1 MSTEAV
7 GIVVIGRNEGQ
18 RLRRCLDSLRGEV
31 APVMYVDSGSSDGS
45 VELAASMGV
54 STWALDGDSRPLSA
68 ARARNEGF
76 DQLLKRHPELR
87 YVQFIDGDCTL
98 EPGWLPAA
106 QAALDE
112 QPRRAA
118 VIGHLS
124 ERHADATPY
133 NRLCA
138 LEWKSKP
145 GDLEDFGALG
155 GLSMVR
161 ASVFRDLHGF
171 NAQVIAGEDSE
182 LGVRMGLAGH
192 VVTKL
197 DHAMAI
203 HDANMTTFKQW
214 WTRAVRAGHAIGQRA
229 HLNGATAIKDCVKE
243 RNSTWFWGVGLPL
256 AVVATLPVLP
266 LLSGL
271 LASGYAVLVFRV
283 VQYRRRQGDSLGD
296 ALLYAKFILLGKFA
310 NGLGLLKFYV
320 NKLSRR
326 YEIIEYK

>member
-1 MSTEAV
+1 
-7 GIVVIGRNEGQ
+7 
-18 RLRRCLDSLRGEV
+18 
-31 APVMYVDSGSSDGS
+31 
-45 VELAASMGV
+45 
-54 STWALDGDSRPLSA
+54 
-68 ARARNEGF
+68 
-76 DQLLKRHPELR
+76 
-87 YVQFIDGDCTL
+87 
-98 EPGWLPAA
+98 
-106 QAALDE
+106 
-112 QPRRAA
+112 
-118 VIGHLS
+118 
-124 ERHADATPY
+124 
-133 NRLCA
+133 
-138 LEWKSKP
+138 
-145 GDLEDFGALG
+145 
-155 GLSMVR
+155 MVR
-161 ASVFRDLHGF
+161 ASVFSDLHGF

-271 LASGYAVLVFRV
+271 LASGYAVLVLRV
-283 VQYRRRQGDSLGD
+283 VQYRRRQSDSLSD